1 MEWLTMIIL
10 GIVQGITEFLPI
22 SSDGHLAV
30 IGAVFE
36 RLSGKPLEDS
46 LAVTIILHAGTL
58 GSILVIYW
66 GRLWKLLGEDRRV
79 IPRLIIGTLPAVIIG
94 VPLKK
99 FGAEWLTDPLLAGC
113 MLPLTGLLL
122 LWSARLPIGTT
133 SYQDLSYGR
142 VLLIGVAQALAILPG
157 ISRSANT
164 ISVGLA
170 VGLRREAAAT
180 FSFLLAVP
188 AISGAVILEMK
199 DLVEEHVRPDNI
211 VATSPA
217 PETGAAKQHG
227 QPLAPLAAGAVVS
240 FVVGLFALKWL
251 LRWLERGKLH
261 YFAYWCIPLGFA
273 VVVWQSWLRFG

>member
-1 MEWLTMIIL
+1 MEWVTLIIL

-30 IGAVFE
+30 IGAIFE
-36 RLSGKPLEDS
+36 RLTGKPLEEP

-58 GSILVIYW
+58 GSILVVYW
-66 GRLWKLLGEDRRV
+66 RRLWQLLGEDRRV
-79 IPRLIIGTLPAVIIG
+79 IPRLVAGTLPAVMVG
-94 VPLKK
+94 VPLKE
-99 FGAEWLTDPLLAGC
+99 FGSDWLADPLLAGC

-122 LWSARLPIGTT
+122 LWSMRLPIGNTP
-133 SYQDLSYGR
+133 YQHLGYGR
-142 VLLIGVAQALAILPG
+142 VLLIGIAQALAILPG

-164 ISVGLA
+164 ISIGLA

-199 DLVEEHVRPDNI
+199 DLVEEHASRQARAAAAPDA
-211 VATSPA
+211 AT
-217 PETGAAKQHG
+217 TAAQQQG
-227 QPLAPLAAGAVVS
+227 QSLAPLAAGAVVS
-240 FVVGLFALKWL
+240 FFVGLIALKWL

-261 YFAYWCIPLGFA
+261 YFAYWCIPVGLA
-273 VVVWQSWLRFG
+273 VIVWQTWLRFG